1 MHRLNKKYVEE
12 RNAPA
17 GVFGESYGKSQDKGQ
32 TDSVYTSVNV
42 QPEFPGGYTALCK
55 GGVECPRTEK
65 FRRFWLN
72 LTHDTNC

>member
-17 GVFGESYGKSQDKGQ
+17 GVFGESYGKSQDKVQ

-42 QPEFPGGYTALCK
+42 QPEFPGGYTALVNVTSNALGQK
-55 GGVECPRTEK
+55 
-65 FRRFWLN
+65 N
-72 LTHDTNC
+72 LGDFG